1 MEANA
6 QQPFDIDGDMPN
18 EKKHFANV
26 IVKGAR
32 RTMAFYTQQEARAQI
47 RAWKKEELEHKIEK
61 FQAMFESIKEDINSY
76 L

>member
-1 MEANA
+1 M
-6 QQPFDIDGDMPN
+6 QQPFDIDGDIPS

-26 IVKGAR
+26 TVRGVR
-32 RTMAFYTQQEARAQI
+32 RTMAFYTPQEARAQI
-47 RAWKKEELEHKIEK
+47 RAWKKEELEHKIER